1 MSTVDASVCLLVI
14 NRIES
19 LPEIALKS
27 IAANCDAR
35 IYIGYLNIQDV
46 SKLLLHKNTI
56 GVDLS
61 GSAKDL
67 QLIAGESSYKD
78 FGSYDF
84 FQLVQLKWEL
94 IRQVN
99 ETSKSKILIYS
110 DLDVVWLRNPTGA
123 CLRFFEENE
132 NTSMVIQD
140 LTSEPDKPLLCMGF
154 VSFRCGPG
162 LTLLVQEFGKLH
174 QELLRKD
181 ASIGDDD
188 VVTKYYRDRQSPQS
202 IRLLPQTTFPTGNL
216 ISLFLKKQPLPG
228 MKRVQPYI
236 FHANFVVGLH
246 KKLLLIFIFLIQSGN
261 EKAYFDYVDRC
272 KFLFEIFSRRINNSL
287 PYGDK

>member
-27 IAANCDAR
+27 IAANCNAR

-46 SKLLLHKNTI
+46 SKLLLNKNTI
-56 GVDLS
+56 GIDLS

-110 DLDVVWLRNPTGA
+110 DLDVVWLRNPTSA
-123 CLRFFEENE
+123 CLRYFDENE
-132 NTSMVIQD
+132 DALMVIQD
-140 LTSEPDKPLLCMGF
+140 LTSELDEPLLCMGF
-154 VSFRCGPG
+154 VGFRGGPG
-162 LTLLVQEFGKLH
+162 LTSLVQELGKLH

-188 VVTKYYRDRQSPQS
+188 VVTKYYRDRQSPKS
-202 IRLLPQTTFPTGNL
+202 IRLLPQSTFPTGNL
-216 ISLFLKKQPLPG
+216 ISLFLQKQPLPG

-246 KKLLLIFIFLIQSGN
+246 KKLLLIFIFLIQSGS

-272 KFLFEIFSRRINNSL
+272 KFLFEIFSRRIKNSL
-287 PYGDK
+287 PFGVK